1 MMKVAERTKSLAPE
15 QYGSSKRHK
24 AIDLAVN
31 KALTFDILRQMKR
44 TGAICSNN
52 AKSCYDLIGHTQ
64 ASLSMQRVGVPK
76 SIINCLFATLH
87 DAMHQVRTGFG
98 DSKESYGRSAW
109 LVPILGI
116 GQGNGAGP
124 AIWAVVSTPLL
135 NVLREKGHGFEG
147 VCPISSTYL
156 QFVGYA
162 FVDDTD
168 VIQSLLLDNPT
179 SAIEKLQ
186 AAIDTWE
193 FSLKTTCGAIVPEK
207 TVWWLV
213 SFKWTGEQW
222 SYVGIQE
229 SPGDLQI
236 NDILSNR
243 KNIRRLEPS
252 QAYETLGV
260 YLAPDGILDAQIEKM
275 SKSVMNWVD
284 GLRTG
289 RLSKDD
295 AWLAVQS
302 TILRTLYYPLPAL
315 RLSKAQCEA
324 ILAPLLMFCLP
335 SLGMCRYFPRKLV
348 FATFDYMGLNFLHLF
363 TIQEIYR
370 IKDIIFHTAN
380 DTLTGRL
387 YTLSLELLLLEL
399 GCNKNFLWDPI

>member
-1 MMKVAERTKSLAPE
+1 M
-15 QYGSSKRHK
+15 
-24 AIDLAVN
+24 
-31 KALTFDILRQMKR
+31 
-44 TGAICSNN
+44 
-52 AKSCYDLIGHTQ
+52 
-64 ASLSMQRVGVPK
+64 
-76 SIINCLFATLH
+76 
-87 DAMHQVRTGFG
+87 
-98 DSKESYGRSAW
+98 
-109 LVPILGI
+109 
-116 GQGNGAGP
+116 
-124 AIWAVVSTPLL
+124 
-135 NVLREKGHGFEG
+135 
-147 VCPISSTYL
+147 
-156 QFVGYA
+156 
-162 FVDDTD
+162 
-168 VIQSLLLDNPT
+168 
-179 SAIEKLQ
+179 
-186 AAIDTWE
+186 
-193 FSLKTTCGAIVPEK
+193 
-207 TVWWLV
+207 
-213 SFKWTGEQW
+213 
-222 SYVGIQE
+222 
-229 SPGDLQI
+229 
-236 NDILSNR
+236 
-243 KNIRRLEPS
+243 
-252 QAYETLGV
+252 LGV
-260 YLAPDGILDAQIEKM
+260 YLAPDGNLDAQIEKM

-315 RLSKAQCEA
+315 CLSKAQCEA